1 MDTQHPTVRIAPAV
15 RPPLGTV
22 VASLAGWATHTEPHH
37 VFTTLARHRRL
48 FRRWLPLGDLLLLR
62 GDLPRRDAE
71 LVILRTAWNCGC
83 WYEWVQ
89 HAGLAPSHGLS
100 AAIVEAIPDWRSSG
114 TLSPHQ
120 RHLLEAADE
129 LHGDRIITDATWA
142 PLAAELR
149 DTQLIELCFLVGH
162 YEMLA
167 MTLNSLGVQPE
178 PSAERILSGRAA
190 EVAELL
196 RAGLDS
202 TRLPTSPPSE

>member
-1 MDTQHPTVRIAPAV
+1 MDTQHPTVRIPPAA

-22 VASLAGWATHTEPHH
+22 VAALAGWATHTEPHH
-37 VFTTLARHRRL
+37 VFKTLARHRRL
-48 FRRWLPLGDLLLLR
+48 FRRWLPLGELLLLR
-62 GDLPRRDAE
+62 GDLPRCDAE
-71 LVILRTAWNCGC
+71 LLILRTAWNCGC

-89 HAGLAPSHGLS
+89 HAGLAPSRGLT
-100 AAIVEAIPDWRSSG
+100 AAVVEAIPEWRASG
-114 TLSPHQ
+114 AFSPRQ

-129 LHGDRIITDATWA
+129 LHGNRVITDATWA

-149 DTQLIELCFLVGH
+149 ETQLIELCFLVGH

-178 PSAERILSGRAA
+178 PSAERMLGGRAA

-202 TRLPTSPPSE
+202 TRLPTSPPSA